1 MTILSLILGFALGA
15 GALVFALQNNEIVSL
30 ALLGW
35 QFESS
40 LALVFL
46 LAVTAGLVLG
56 ILISMPSIVRRS
68 LVIMSLK
75 REIQVLHVK
84 IAAQEA
90 GSQEADIHDSAT
102 GPQRLT
108 GI

>member
-15 GALVFALQNNEIVSL
+15 SALVFALQNNEVISL

-46 LAVTAGLVLG
+46 LAVTAGLILG
-56 ILISMPSIVRRS
+56 ILISIPSIVRRS

-75 REIQVLHVK
+75 REIQSLQVK
-84 IAAQEA
+84 IAVQEG
-90 GSQEADIHDSAT
+90 GSQAVDIRDSAMEPQRRADI
-102 GPQRLT
+102 
-108 GI
+108 